1 MLHGRDF
8 QPLVN
13 LRLVSILAFFI
24 PIWEV
29 RIERNQIRGVDIVT
43 SVGQFTSLVFI
54 VSELRRL
61 GLKERISP

>member
-1 MLHGRDF
+1 M
-8 QPLVN
+8 
-13 LRLVSILAFFI
+13 LAFFV

-54 VSELRRL
+54 VSELRKL
-61 GLKERISP
+61 ELKERISP